1 MLPRINF
8 ENFDFF
14 HRVTV
19 NYNNF
24 VLFIDISLFFSD
36 DYL

>member
-8 ENFDFF
+8 ENLNFF
-14 HRVTV
+14 HRVTF

-24 VLFIDISLFFSD
+24 VLFIYIYLFFSD